1 MTGRR
6 RISVSILGAVLLG
19 ALPLA
24 TSARDYTRTECPI
37 VGNKSSRLFHVP
49 GGASYEKMLQD
60 GSGWRDNRIC
70 FRTEKEAREN
80 GYKRAKQ

>member
-1 MTGRR
+1 MGGRR
-6 RISVSILGAVLLG
+6 KTFASLALLLLCG
-19 ALPLA
+19 GLPLA
-24 TSARDYTRTECPI
+24 AAAADYTRTGCPI

-49 GGASYEKMLQD
+49 GGASYEKMLKD
-60 GSGWRDNRIC
+60 EGGWRDHRIC